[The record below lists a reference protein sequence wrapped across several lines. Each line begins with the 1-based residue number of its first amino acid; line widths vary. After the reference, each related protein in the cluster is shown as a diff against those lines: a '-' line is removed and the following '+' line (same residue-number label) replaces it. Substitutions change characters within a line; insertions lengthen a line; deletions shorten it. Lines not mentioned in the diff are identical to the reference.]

1 MQPAHLPTHHGPR
14 RRCRRLGAVLVIGAL
29 GVLASACS
37 SASSTPPSSHPTK
50 THSARTDVV
59 VGTVSTLSGSKLD
72 LKVRGRA
79 ETIGLTSS
87 TQYLRGNRHL
97 TTSAIAPGTRVR
109 VRLSPTSPPAAETV
123 LVLPSSISGTLV
135 AQSSGGLTIRLAGG
149 ATRTVTT
156 SPSTTYAE
164 GKKTTTASA
173 LKVGEHLRVRLAGA
187 SSSTARH
194 VQIKAGS

>member
-1 MQPAHLPTHHGPR
+1 MQPAHRH
-14 RRCRRLGAVLVIGAL
+14 LGAVLVIGTI

-37 SASSTPPSSHPTK
+37 SSSSTPPSAHSAK
-50 THSARTDVV
+50 THPAKTHPARTDVV

-79 ETIGLTSS
+79 EAIGLTSS
-87 TQYLRGNRHL
+87 TLYLRGHHHL
-97 TTSAIAPGTRVR
+97 SASAIAPGTRVR
-109 VRLSPTSPPAAETV
+109 VRLAPSSPPTAETV
-123 LVLPSSISGTLV
+123 LVLLTSVSGTLV
-135 AQSSGGLTIRLAGG
+135 AQSPGQLTLRLAGG
-149 ATRTVTT
+149 TTQTVTT
-156 SPSTTYAE
+156 SSSTTYTQ

-194 VQIKAGS
+194 VQIKAST